1 MPFLTSASRTS
12 LGSAGS
18 PGSPSSGKQV
28 NFAGLSQHGGP
39 DMPLYEQMR
48 WEEEQMESQVDFDAI
63 HVDPAPFQLVENTNM
78 MKVINTISGAQ

>member
-1 MPFLTSASRTS
+1 MLCIRIATSPSRAS

-18 PGSPSSGKQV
+18 PGSPASGKRV
-28 NFAGLSQHGGP
+28 EFAAVGQHGP

-48 WEEEQMESQVDFDAI
+48 WEEEQMESPVDFDSI

-78 MKVINTISGAQ
+78 MKVRQNG

>member
-1 MPFLTSASRTS
+1 
-12 LGSAGS
+12 
-18 PGSPSSGKQV
+18 
-28 NFAGLSQHGGP
+28 
-39 DMPLYEQMR
+39 MPLYEQMR